1 MASVDGQLSCVE
13 TYERHPSAD
22 PATTNPT
29 LTYTTVYCSRAG
41 NAAFAPGPHDITLK
55 VSYEGFFPCGGG
67 VAISTARVTV
77 QQPAEIA
84 LAAPAAETQLC
95 FGATSVTVE
104 FPQARVQLAYGGEL
118 QLAAVL
124 NGNIPCAAVVNSN
137 GGGTSRSVTVTCSST
152 DAAAFPA
159 GSHSVTLTAAAGD
172 PMLSG
177 CAAPRP
183 IQLSTSLAVFAAPKL
198 QLRPVAM
205 QQIACRSSRAVTMR
219 FSYVVQDGGSRPIL
233 SNPRAIVNVPG
244 IRPGALRVTCT
255 PTLRATTAFRGQ
267 LAVTCSG
274 NFTAQ
279 NIRSLSVRAE
289 LTATCNSQTGAA
301 STHGTSSTGAIATNA
316 GRRMLKD
323 GNQTGPPKAEITPTP
338 RQPGGESQDTTHA
351 DIMDDPL
358 AAGQAQDRGAKE
370 DAREG
375 SSNMLP
381 EEAAAAAAAAAAAVE
396 QPNMAAAAAAA
407 AATGS
412 SVTRAARATQELG
425 CCLDD
430 AVAYA
435 RTRNWSPNSQR
446 GSVCFAHA
454 RPGLFDFQC
463 PGPAREG
470 FYNQGPAPNA
480 FMWAVPQTPGLALRN
495 SRVAA
500 DCAGGTDVGRVNATC
515 IANDLMQVQIISRK
529 VDEIRT
535 QLFYF
540 GCAPPRETGCPG
552 NDWIGVGPSTD
563 IDDRLRSSVIVIETL
578 DCSCSR
584 LYWAAYELGNFR
596 GLGSNQC

>member
-1 MASVDGQLSCVE
+1 MVLTLVALVTVLSASLPRLGLAQCTIPPTFNLNAATAPDLCLGTGDNTIWAEFTHTMRGVNGRPVFTASVDGQLSCVE

-67 VAISTARVTV
+67 VAISTAR
-77 QQPAEIA
+77 
-84 LAAPAAETQLC
+84 
-95 FGATSVTVE
+95 
-104 FPQARVQLAYGGEL
+104 ARVQLAYGGEL

-159 GSHSVTLTAAAGD
+159 GSHSVTLTAAAAD

-183 IQLSTSLAVFAAPKL
+183 IQLSTSLEVFATPKL

-219 FSYVVQDGGSRPIL
+219 FSYVVRDGGSRPIL

-267 LAVTCSG
+267 LA
-274 NFTAQ
+274 
-279 NIRSLSVRAE
+279 
-289 LTATCNSQTGAA
+289 
-301 STHGTSSTGAIATNA
+301 
-316 GRRMLKD
+316 
-323 GNQTGPPKAEITPTP
+323 
-338 RQPGGESQDTTHA
+338 
-351 DIMDDPL
+351 
-358 AAGQAQDRGAKE
+358 
-370 DAREG
+370 
-375 SSNMLP
+375 
-381 EEAAAAAAAAAAAVE
+381 
-396 QPNMAAAAAAA
+396 
-407 AATGS
+407 
-412 SVTRAARATQELG
+412 
-425 CCLDD
+425 
-430 AVAYA
+430 
-435 RTRNWSPNSQR
+435 
-446 GSVCFAHA
+446 
-454 RPGLFDFQC
+454 
-463 PGPAREG
+463 
-470 FYNQGPAPNA
+470 
-480 FMWAVPQTPGLALRN
+480 TPGLALRN